1 MRRLYSTSRYSR
13 SSSERPFLKNQKK
26 TGVNYVFNVFIEI
39 DEKEKLTTDVF
50 YYNEEKHYLS
60 FHLPYNYND
69 NWETISNVKCEI
81 TVDRPMIYISAK
93 TINESEL

>member
-69 NWETISNVKCEI
+69 NW
-81 TVDRPMIYISAK
+81 
-93 TINESEL
+93 

>member
-1 MRRLYSTSRYSR
+1 M
-13 SSSERPFLKNQKK
+13 KNQKK

-81 TVDRPMIYISAK
+81 TVDRPMIYISTK